1 MPFEPAARADITEP
15 GRIRCFA
22 DPLRVRVLGILAERE
37 ATNQQLADALKEPQ
51 AKVLYHLRY
60 LQRERLIRIVR
71 RRVRGPNV
79 EKFYRAVARTFD
91 LRVPDELR
99 PEVLSAELET
109 LTRNVSE
116 SAWRYPETPPRVLIR
131 RGFRTPADANAFF
144 ERLRALID
152 EEWSADHGQADHEP
166 GGDAATHYLGLAVYR
181 AEDRDR

>member
-1 MPFEPAARADITEP
+1 MPFEPALRAEIREP
-15 GRIRCFA
+15 SRIRCFA
-22 DPLRVRVLGILAERE
+22 DPLRVRVLGVLADRE

-109 LTRNVSE
+109 LTRNVAE
-116 SAWRYPETPPRVLIR
+116 AAWRHPETPPRILIR
-131 RGFRTPADANAFF
+131 RGLRTPEEANEFF
-144 ERLRALID
+144 ERLQGLID
-152 EEWSADHGQADHEP
+152 AEWSVDHGMADAPRSPE
-166 GGDAATHYLGLAVYR
+166 AVTHFISLAVHR
-181 AEDRDR
+181 AEDREP